1 MGILILILSNLLLTS
16 ILVFRFSLLI
26 YIFNL
31 IFVGRLFLL
40 ILFVLSIRRL
50 IQTTFNFN
58 IFKLLVIL
66 IVLLNFSLS
75 FQTFNN
81 MIDFNLSFT
90 FILGFIIL
98 LVFLIFCI
106 LVIF

>member
-1 MGILILILSNLLLTS
+1 MGVLILLVSNLLLVS
-16 ILVFRFSLLI
+16 ILIFIFSLLF

-58 IFKLLVIL
+58 TFKIFIIL
-66 IVLLNFSLS
+66 ILTFGL
-75 FQTFNN
+75 TFNFQN
-81 MIDFNLSFT
+81 FRNFVSFNLSFT

-98 LVFLIFCI
+98 LVF
-106 LVIF
+106 